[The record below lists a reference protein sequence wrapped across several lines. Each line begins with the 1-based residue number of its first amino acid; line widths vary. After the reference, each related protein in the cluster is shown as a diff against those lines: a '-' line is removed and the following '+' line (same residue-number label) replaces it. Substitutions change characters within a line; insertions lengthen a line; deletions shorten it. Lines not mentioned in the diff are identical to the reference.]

1 LALYLQ
7 HVSEVLLLRQNILS
21 HQLEQGELGRH
32 RPAQQVAEDRVVG
45 EAHDVLHHPE
55 VRPEE
60 KVFKTYEMFLKKRL
74 FNKSNDKN
82 ETQNYVLISNYR

>member
-1 LALYLQ
+1 MKSDLVISFPIYISLYLQ
-7 HVSEVLLLRQNILS
+7 HVSEVLFLRQNILS

-55 VRPEE
+55 VRPEG
-60 KVFKTYEMFLKKRL
+60 KVFKTCKMFL
-74 FNKSNDKN
+74 NN
-82 ETQNYVLISNYR
+82 I